1 VEHPAAER
9 HGPLPLV
16 CYAFG
21 ADVAGY
27 PRPRGP
33 TTQVPSPGAI
43 PEPRPAGGTEVLIL
57 RPVGLFGVNA
67 DSRCARV
74 FQSIAACR

>member
-16 CYAFG
+16 CYAFA

-27 PRPRGP
+27 PRNWWPP
-33 TTQVPSPGAI
+33 PSAPAHPGA
-43 PEPRPAGGTEVLIL
+43 EARRRHPRLIVSLGNLSTVPGG
-57 RPVGLFGVNA
+57 
-67 DSRCARV
+67 AR
-74 FQSIAACR
+74 